1 MRYMWSKHL
10 FEVSARFQN
19 EVTNITVFEP
29 NSSSNL
35 AALLSPGQNC
45 EFVHRKSLQFSKSQT
60 IIRARKYE
68 ILKVTFNQLLA
79 LKTRNMTS
87 FVVIITRGA
96 NMMNGKGAT
105 ETPDEW
111 APFQFKK

>member
-1 MRYMWSKHL
+1 
-10 FEVSARFQN
+10 VSLR
-19 EVTNITVFEP
+19 
-29 NSSSNL
+29 SS
-35 AALLSPGQNC
+35 ATLLS
-45 EFVHRKSLQFSKSQT
+45 FSKSQT

-68 ILKVTFNQLLA
+68 ILKVSFNQLLA

-87 FVVIITRGA
+87 VVVIITRGG

-111 APFQFKK
+111 ATLQFKK